1 MQMNEKKENIRQ
13 AEQQLKSLDSQTGQ
27 QEEKLRRI
35 SPHSFQAYRRIQN
48 EEIRKRFENPV
59 FGPPIVSCSVNDPE
73 YADAIE
79 SMFQRNDLIAFT
91 VQSRNDFRTLQ
102 RILNTE
108 MKLSDIS
115 IRTSTVPLDNFQSP
129 MSADGLRRL
138 GFDGWAKD
146 FLNGPDPVLA
156 VLCSENRLHQAP
168 ITLRDISDD
177 EFNRLTSGPISLWVA
192 GKQTYQVTRRRE
204 YGPSATSTRVREVRP
219 ARVWTSQPVDAST
232 RNELEQSVQMMRDE
246 LSEVQREMEGD
257 KTEVTRLRETHTEIS
272 RARVRLINALVSADQ
287 LICSR
292 TKLSERNLRSRRPLY
307 NSGLFQR
314 KSVSLCVSLL
324 GCRVV

>member
-1 MQMNEKKENIRQ
+1 MQMNEKKEKIRQ
-13 AEQQLKSLDSQTGQ
+13 ADQQLKNLDSQTGQ

-35 SPHSFQAYRRIQN
+35 SPHSFQAYTRIQN
-48 EEIRKRFENPV
+48 EEIQKRFENPV
-59 FGPPIVSCSVNDPE
+59 FGPPIVSCSVNDPK

-79 SMFQRNDLIAFT
+79 SMLQRNDLIAFT

-129 MSADGLRRL
+129 MAADGLRRL

-177 EFNRLTSGPISLWVA
+177 EFNRLTNGPISLWVA

-232 RNELEQSVQMMRDE
+232 RNELEQSIQIMRNE
-246 LSEVQREMEGD
+246 LSEIQGEMEGD
-257 KTEVTRLRETHTEIS
+257 KAEVTRLKEAHTEIS
-272 RARVRLINALVSADQ
+272 RARVRLINASLWYQLVS
-287 LICSR
+287 
-292 TKLSERNLRSRRPLY
+292 
-307 NSGLFQR
+307 
-314 KSVSLCVSLL
+314 
-324 GCRVV
+324 